1 MTFRLKLYQRYLMRE
16 TFAAVTL
23 VLVAFLV
30 IFSFFELINELRDVG
45 KNGQQL
51 WHSMVFVALGLPGLI
66 YELIPIATLIGT
78 LYALSTL
85 ARHSEI
91 TVLRAS
97 GLATSQLLISLFR
110 VAVVLALL
118 TFAVGESLVPFA
130 ERLVQEIRLKVMSKV
145 VAQQGFETGLWVKDG
160 RSFINIREATPDG
173 LLKKIRIYDFD
184 PENALRSVT
193 EADEASFDFGNGW
206 RLKGVVKT
214 VLEGDMARVERHE
227 TGDWHSAVN
236 PELLSVLMVTP
247 ERMSLFGLLN
257 YTQHLSAN
265 RQTTERYEIAIW
277 KKVIYPLAAFVM
289 VALALPFGY
298 SHNRVG
304 GVSLKIF
311 AGVML
316 GILFYAL
323 NGLFSNLGIINAWP
337 PFASAAAPSAL
348 FLVGAVGMMW
358 WVERR

>member
-1 MTFRLKLYQRYLMRE
+1 MFRLKLYQRYLMRE
-16 TFAAVTL
+16 TFAAVAL

-30 IFSFFELINELRDVG
+30 IYSFFDLINELRDVG
-45 KNGQQL
+45 KNGYQL
-51 WHSMVFVALGLPGLI
+51 WHATVFVLLGLPGLI
-66 YELIPIATLIGT
+66 YELMPIATLIGA

-97 GLATSQLLISLFR
+97 GLATSQLLTTLFK
-110 VAVVLALL
+110 VAVLLALL
-118 TFAVGESLVPFA
+118 TFTVGETLVPLA
-130 ERLVQEIRLKVMSKV
+130 ERVGQDLRIKAMSQV
-145 VAQQGFETGLWVKDG
+145 VAQKGFATGLWVKDG
-160 RSFINIREATPDG
+160 RSFINIREATPGG

-184 PENALRSVT
+184 QENFLKSVT
-193 EADEASFDFGNGW
+193 EAEEAAFVVNEGW

-214 VLEGDMARVERHE
+214 ILEGDVARVERNE
-227 TGDWHSAVN
+227 RGVWHSAVN

-247 ERMSLFGLLN
+247 DRMSLFGLLN
-257 YTQHLSAN
+257 YTQHLSEN
-265 RQTTERYEIAIW
+265 RQTTASYEIALW
-277 KKVIYPLAAFVM
+277 KKLLYPLATLVM

-348 FLVGAVGMMW
+348 FLCAAIGMLW